1 MYGFIVD
8 LFIAFIFYSANLYQ
22 RVFITGMLHGAPLRM
37 LTTQAEDQQSALD
50 FAAGVADM
58 AGHESIADTLRIALN
73 HMKQKDN
80 METFSQSI
88 ELLLSPKLDHDQY
101 LKLKSFN
108 QKVDAILAL
117 GKAFPAAVKGVEDTF
132 AKVSGGKLSI
142 QEIDDLMHAAIK
154 GYEDSQQ

>member
-1 MYGFIVD
+1 
-8 LFIAFIFYSANLYQ
+8 
-22 RVFITGMLHGAPLRM
+22 
-37 LTTQAEDQQSALD
+37 
-50 FAAGVADM
+50 M

-101 LKLKSFN
+101 LKLKSFS

-117 GKAFPAAVKGVEDTF
+117 GKAFPAAVKGVEDAF

-154 GYEDSQQ
+154 GYEDSQ